1 MRSVLSRNPIFRPQ
15 LMAGMYMK
23 NSTRPTFWVSF
34 AMFVGVMGTALASPL
49 YPLYHDAWQLQPS
62 HITGIYVVY
71 MVGVLISLLFL
82 TRLTDRLGFMPM
94 LRVGLIMVTAGIAL
108 SAVAWDL
115 NSLAVS
121 RLLIGMAS
129 GLITT
134 SAAVGLIGLNP
145 YRDPQLVSAITSL
158 AMACG
163 FGAGPLVGGLMAQWA
178 PAPLTTTY
186 LPSLTLSVLAIYG
199 LFRLNIPASQ
209 DRRPFDLR
217 ALTPRITMPPREVRG
232 PFWLASIGAFSTFAV
247 FGLYASL
254 APSFMEQ
261 MLPWNGPAISGT
273 FIALILMLSATVQW
287 FARALRPL
295 QLVIWAMR
303 ALCVSCL
310 LLLVTAATSSPW
322 LFMLSV
328 LATAIGHGMGNLSG
342 VAIVNRVSTGQTRA
356 GLFSS
361 YLMVGYMGSIV
372 PILAVGWI
380 ADHYGL
386 KVGIEVF
393 CVTLATLALTL
404 AASARRVRRKYQ
416 VQVVPA

>member
-1 MRSVLSRNPIFRPQ
+1 
-15 LMAGMYMK
+15 MAGMYMK

-62 HITGIYVVY
+62 HITGVYVAY

-82 TRLTDRLGFMPM
+82 TRLTDRVGFMPM
-94 LRVGLIMVTAGIAL
+94 LRAGLVMVTLGVGL
-108 SAVAWDL
+108 SAAAWDL

-134 SAAVGLIGLNP
+134 SAAVGLIRLNQH
-145 YRDPQLVSAITSL
+145 RDPQLISAITSL

-178 PAPLTTTY
+178 PAPLITTY
-186 LPSLTLSVLAIYG
+186 IPSLLLGIMAAVG
-199 LFRLNIPASQ
+199 LFRLSLSEAWPERA
-209 DRRPFDLR
+209 PLDLR
-217 ALTPRITMPPREVRG
+217 VFMPRIALPPVEVRQ
-232 PFWLASIGAFSTFAV
+232 PFWLASVGAFSTFAV

-273 FIALILMLSATVQW
+273 FIALILMLSAASQW
-287 FARALRPL
+287 FARGLRPL
-295 QLVIWAMR
+295 HLVFCAMMS
-303 ALCVSCL
+303 LGMSCL
-310 LLLVTAATSSPW
+310 LLLGTTATNSPW
-322 LFMLSV
+322 LFLLSV
-328 LATAIGHGMGNLSG
+328 LTTALGHGLGNLSG

-356 GLFSS
+356 SLFSS
-361 YLMVGYMGSIV
+361 YLVVGYMGSIL

-386 KVGIEVF
+386 TIAIEVF
-393 CVTLATLALTL
+393 CLVLATLTFSL
-404 AASARRVRRKYQ
+404 AAGARRARRKFQ
-416 VQVVPA
+416 PQTVPA

>member
-1 MRSVLSRNPIFRPQ
+1 
-15 LMAGMYMK
+15 
-23 NSTRPTFWVSF
+23 
-34 AMFVGVMGTALASPL
+34 
-49 YPLYHDAWQLQPS
+49 
-62 HITGIYVVY
+62 

-121 RLLIGMAS
+121 RLLIGMPS

-134 SAAVGLIGLNP
+134 SAAVGLISLNQ

-186 LPSLTLSVLAIYG
+186 LPSLMLSVLAIYG

-273 FIALILMLSATVQW
+273 FIALILMLSAASQW
-287 FARALRPL
+287 FARGLRPL
-295 QLVIWAMR
+295 HLVFCAMMS
-303 ALCVSCL
+303 LGMSCL
-310 LLLVTAATSSPW
+310 LLLGTTATNSPW
-322 LFMLSV
+322 LFLLSV
-328 LATAIGHGMGNLSG
+328 LTTALGHGLGNLSG

-356 GLFSS
+356 SLFSS
-361 YLMVGYMGSIV
+361 YLVVGYMGSIL

-386 KVGIEVF
+386 TIAIEVF
-393 CVTLATLALTL
+393 CLVLTTLTFSL
-404 AASARRVRRKYQ
+404 AAGARRARRKFQ
-416 VQVVPA
+416 PQTVPA